1 MNLAAGKTYET
12 VMRPAGASINLTRRH
27 LLLGAAIALF
37 AGRAAP
43 AEAADQ
49 SARDFV
55 TAIYAAYKGDNAEGI
70 RLDNERA
77 IQRYFTPQLATL
89 MIKDQNDAARRGEV
103 GMLDGD
109 PFVDAQDWTIE
120 AFDIAVSDL
129 APSKARATVKF
140 TNQGTPTMVVL
151 DLVKLSMK
159 WRVSE
164 ITWHRD
170 GKIFTLSSLFAP

>member
-1 MNLAAGKTYET
+1 MNLVPGKTYER
-12 VMRPAGASINLTRRH
+12 VMRPAETSFSLARR
-27 LLLGAAIALF
+27 LVLLGVAFALLAVSAKAAE
-37 AGRAAP
+37 P
-43 AEAADQ
+43 

-55 TAIYAAYKGDNAEGI
+55 TAIYAAYKGENAEGI
-70 RLDNERA
+70 RLDNDRA
-77 IQRYFTPQLATL
+77 IRRYFTPQLAAL

-120 AFDIAVSDL
+120 AFDITVRDL
-129 APSKARATVKF
+129 APGKARATVTF

-151 DLVKLSMK
+151 DLVKLGMG
-159 WRVSE
+159 WRISE

-170 GKIFTLSSLFAP
+170 GKALTLSSLFAP

>member
-1 MNLAAGKTYET
+1 MNLAAGKTYER
-12 VMRPAGASINLTRRH
+12 VMRPAKTRTTLSRRD
-27 LLLGAAIALF
+27 LLLGAIFALLAVPAKA
-37 AGRAAP
+37 AG
-43 AEAADQ
+43 Q

-55 TAIYAAYKGDNAEGI
+55 TAIYAAYKGKNAEGI
-70 RLDNERA
+70 LLDNDRA
-77 IQRYFTPQLATL
+77 IRRYFTPRLAAL

-109 PFVDAQDWTIE
+109 PFVDAQDWTID

-129 APSKARATVKF
+129 APGKARATVKF

-151 DLVKLSMK
+151 DLVKLGK
-159 WRVSE
+159 EWRVSE

-170 GKIFTLSSLFAP
+170 GNVLTLSSLFAP